1 MRKPI
6 FNAIRAVKGSIG
18 PGDVDVIDQALDR
31 IGIPRDTAG
40 RRAINAAGLAIVKR
54 SEGLRLKAYICPA
67 GVLTIG
73 YGSTGPH
80 VKPGMTITEDQAEGL
95 LRSDLRRFEDGVAQ
109 LAKVATDNQYSAMVS
124 FAFNVGLE
132 ALKTSTL
139 LRKHNEGDYAGAKA
153 EFARWNKGGGKV
165 LPGLVTRRADEAE
178 LYGRAP

>member
-6 FNAIRAVKGSIG
+6 FDAIRAVKGSIS

-153 EFARWNKGGGKV
+153 EFGKWVRGGGKV
-165 LPGLVTRRADEAE
+165 LPGLVTRRSDEAD
-178 LYGRAP
+178 LYAKG